1 MNWLNLARTK
11 GQHAPTVCPT
21 VSERHAVRS
30 LPVQTASTSR
40 NFSAGTTVNHSKRM
54 LTMVSRML
62 VGELNRRVRRKPT
75 KPVVL
80 TGGARSG
87 TRSGRTKDED
97 DAAISLINP
106 GSGQAAIRRS
116 S

>member
-1 MNWLNLARTK
+1 MNWLNLACTK
-11 GQHAPTVCPT
+11 GQHAPTVCPA

-40 NFSAGTTVNHSKRM
+40 NFTAGTTVNQSKRM

-62 VGELNRRVRRKPT
+62 VGELNRRVRRKPI

-80 TGGARSG
+80 IGAARSG
-87 TRSGRTKDED
+87 TSSSRTKGEDE
-97 DAAISLINP
+97 AVMSLINP
-106 GSGQAAIRRS
+106 GSGQAAI
-116 S
+116 